1 MVFYFQDVLRPC
13 VIDGYAVK
21 KMRKLTLQC
30 NWGKYLARLLQFCVY
45 FSIIYSMTKSAAYLK
60 RALDL
65 FIVIVFSPIIL
76 VFMVVIAL
84 LIRITSGRGVIFRQE
99 RAGLNMKPF
108 ILYKFRTMKP
118 TADPFGPSPK
128 TGSDTRL
135 TKTGKYLRLMSLD
148 ELPQFWNVIKGDM
161 SLVGPRPLYMA
172 QAQQWDQR
180 QKKRLLVKPG
190 LTGLAQISGRGS
202 LTIEDKLELD
212 VQYVENQSLLLDLKI
227 ILITIW
233 QIFRPHHIY
242 EKKYSR
248 SQDTRTK

>member
-1 MVFYFQDVLRPC
+1 MYR
-13 VIDGYAVK
+13 IGMY
-21 KMRKLTLQC
+21 RIGG
-30 NWGKYLARLLQFCVY
+30 NYGKILAAIWCR
-45 FSIIYSMTKSAAYLK
+45 FSNLGVDMSKSSKYIK

-65 FIVIVFSPIIL
+65 FLVIMCSPIIIFFTLIIAIL
-76 VFMVVIAL
+76 V
-84 LIRITSGRGVIFRQE
+84 RITSGSGVIFRQE

-108 ILYKFRTMKP
+108 ILYKFRTMSKN
-118 TADPFGPSPK
+118 ADPFGPSPK
-128 TGSDTRL
+128 TGTDSRL
-135 TKTGKYLRLMSLD
+135 TKTGKYLRLLSLD

-161 SLVGPRPLYMA
+161 SLVGPRPLYIA
-172 QAQQWDQR
+172 QAQQWNDR

-212 VQYVENQSLLLDLKI
+212 VQYVENQSLLSDLKI

-233 QIFRPHHIY
+233 QIFCPHHIY

-248 SQDTRTK
+248 THETRQK